1 MTAALQGPIN
11 LDAALRPMI
20 VQIVRE
26 EVDRALA
33 KVTRREEYLSPREAG
48 DTARVAPGTVRRW
61 IREGRLVGHRA
72 GRGLRVRRSDLEVL
86 LKRPRS
92 MIVTTESPEAL
103 AARDFG

>member
-1 MTAALQGPIN
+1 VSATPNGPIG

-20 VQIVRE
+20 AQIVRE
-26 EVDRALA
+26 ELERALA
-33 KVTRREEYLSPREAG
+33 KIKRPEEYLSPREAG

-61 IREGRLVGHRA
+61 IREGRLVGHHA
-72 GRGLRVRRSDLEVL
+72 GRGLRVSRSELEAL

-92 MIVTTESPEAL
+92 MIPTTESPEAL